1 MIGTDVRKK
10 PTPQNETVYAAD
22 VVCSEGMKDL
32 SLSQLRKLWHQRLGR
47 KDPPRIRS
55 LLLRE
60 LAWLDQQMIQGG
72 MDAQTRALL
81 RSAITQAKNTSVH
94 PGPRLRPRS
103 TSRKP
108 SRAKL
113 DLQPG
118 TKLIR
123 TWRGRQYEV
132 IVRDKDNSG
141 AGGGCFEYNGETF
154 RGLTA
159 IAEKITGAHWS
170 GPRFFGLN
178 KAGASR

>member
-1 MIGTDVRKK
+1 MRRSDIRLEPEVKKEPVNTIDDVNSKVLKGLSMAGLRRLWRKRVGK
-10 PTPQNETVYAAD
+10 
-22 VVCSEGMKDL
+22 
-32 SLSQLRKLWHQRLGR
+32 

-55 LLLRE
+55 LILRE
-60 LAWLDQQMIQGG
+60 LAWHEQQAVQGG
-72 MDAQTRALL
+72 LDAQTRALL
-81 RSAITQAKNTSVH
+81 RSAITQAKSTPAR
-94 PGPRLRPRS
+94 PGPRPRN
-103 TSRKP
+103 TSRIP
-108 SRAKL
+108 SRAKP

-132 IVRDKDNSG
+132 IVRDKNN
-141 AGGGCFEYNGETF
+141 AEGGGRFEYNGETF

>member
-1 MIGTDVRKK
+1 MTGTDVRHE
-10 PTPQNETVYAAD
+10 PAAQNEAVNAAE
-22 VVCSEGMKDL
+22 VVRSNGLKDL
-32 SLSQLRKLWHQRLGR
+32 SMAQLRKLWHERMGR

-60 LAWLDQQMIQGG
+60 LAWHEQQAVHGG

-81 RSAITQAKNTSVH
+81 RSAIKQAKNTPAR
-94 PGPRLRPRS
+94 PGPRPLNAPQIR
-103 TSRKP
+103 
-108 SRAKL
+108 SRAKP

-123 TWRGRQYEV
+123 TWHGRQHEV
-132 IVRDKDNSG
+132 IVRDQDNSG
-141 AGGGCFEYNGETF
+141 GGGCYEYAGETF

-178 KAGASR
+178 RVRSAR